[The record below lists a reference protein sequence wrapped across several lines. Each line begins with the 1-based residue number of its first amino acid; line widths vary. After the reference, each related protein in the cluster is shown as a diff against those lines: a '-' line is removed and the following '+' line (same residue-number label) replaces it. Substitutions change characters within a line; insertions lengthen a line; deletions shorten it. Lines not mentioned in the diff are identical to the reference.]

1 MSMPACSA
9 LPWQPRQPQLPPA
22 RHLVRGR
29 GGFSLIELL
38 VVLAIVGLLASLVVP
53 TAQLAVQ
60 RQREQALTR
69 HLFEIRQALDAYKR
83 AVDQGR
89 IARPAGSSGFPP
101 SLQVLVDGVVDLKDP
116 EGRLLRFLRRVPGDP
131 MTAQPDTPGG
141 GAWGL
146 RSHASE
152 ASNPR
157 PGADVFDV
165 HSRSAAIG
173 LNGVPYAEW

>member
-1 MSMPACSA
+1 MSACGLQPGPWSA
-9 LPWQPRQPQLPPA
+9 RRL
-22 RHLVRGR
+22 GR
-29 GGFSLIELL
+29 SRSGFSLIELL
-38 VVLAIVGLLASLVVP
+38 VVLAIMGLLASLVVP
-53 TAQLAVQ
+53 VAQMAVQ
-60 RQREQALTR
+60 RQREQTLTR

-89 IARPAGSSGFPP
+89 IARPVGGSGYPP

-116 EGRLLRFLRRVPGDP
+116 EGRVLRFLRRVPGDP
-131 MTAQPDTPGG
+131 MTARADAAGD

-146 RSHASE
+146 RSHASD

-165 HSRSAAIG
+165 HSTSAAVG
-173 LNGVPYAEW
+173 LNGVPYAAW

>member
-1 MSMPACSA
+1 MPACGI
-9 LPWQPRQPQLPPA
+9 QPRPWSA
-22 RHLVRGR
+22 RRHGR
-29 GGFSLIELL
+29 RRLGFSLIELL

-53 TAQLAVQ
+53 VAQAAVQ
-60 RQREQALTR
+60 RQREQTLTR

-89 IARPAGSSGFPP
+89 IAKPVGGSGYPP

-116 EGRLLRFLRRVPGDP
+116 EGRVLRFLRRVPGDP
-131 MTAQPDTPGG
+131 MTARTDAAGD

-146 RSHASE
+146 RSHASD
-152 ASNPR
+152 ADHPR

-165 HSRSAAIG
+165 HSTSAAVG
-173 LNGVPYAEW
+173 LNGVPYAAW

>member
-1 MSMPACSA
+1 MPACGFPPRHWSA
-9 LPWQPRQPQLPPA
+9 KRPA
-22 RHLVRGR
+22 RSRS
-29 GGFSLIELL
+29 GFSLIELL
-38 VVLAIVGLLASLVVP
+38 VVLAIMGLLASLVVP
-53 TAQLAVQ
+53 VAQMAVQ
-60 RQREQALTR
+60 RQREQTLTR

-89 IARPAGSSGFPP
+89 IARPAGSSGYPV

-131 MTAQPDTPGG
+131 MTARTDVAAD

-146 RSHASE
+146 RSHASD
-152 ASNPR
+152 AINPR

-165 HSRSAAIG
+165 HSTSAAVG
-173 LNGVPYAEW
+173 LNGVPYAAW